1 MSYKNEGVRR
11 RETALIAASKLKEE
25 EVVGVQKSFIGEN
38 ALVGRKKEN
47 PHFSLQ
53 LTACT
58 LLFSYRCLCECRV
71 YPHVCMHVYVRVC
84 M

>member
-11 RETALIAASKLKEE
+11 RETALTATSKLKEE
-25 EVVGVQKSFIGEN
+25 EVVGVQKSFMGEN
-38 ALVGRKKEN
+38 ALAGREEEN
-47 PHFSLQ
+47 PPFSLQ

-71 YPHVCMHVYVRVC
+71 YARVWTHVSARMR